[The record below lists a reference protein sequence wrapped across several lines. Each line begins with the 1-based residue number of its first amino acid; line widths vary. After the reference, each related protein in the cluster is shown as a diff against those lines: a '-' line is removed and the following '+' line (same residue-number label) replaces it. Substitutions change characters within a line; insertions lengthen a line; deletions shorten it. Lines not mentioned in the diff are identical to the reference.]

1 MQSSRGLTKER
12 HCENS
17 DGSFTTMKSYCRQ
30 QQLLIHD
37 FNVWVTMD
45 QNFVGSRLAYLQDP

>member
-1 MQSSRGLTKER
+1 M
-12 HCENS
+12 
-17 DGSFTTMKSYCRQ
+17 TMKSYCRQ